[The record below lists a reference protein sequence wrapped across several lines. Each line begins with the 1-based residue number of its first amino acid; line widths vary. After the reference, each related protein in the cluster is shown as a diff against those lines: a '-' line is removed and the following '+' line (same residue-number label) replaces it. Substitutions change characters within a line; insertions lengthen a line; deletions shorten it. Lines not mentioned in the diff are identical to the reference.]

1 MARFDGKIVLVTGAA
16 SGIGAA
22 TARRFG
28 AEGAHVVLV
37 DQDEDGLRT
46 TAADLPDG
54 FSTVKPADVG
64 DEQQITEAI
73 ESTVRELGALDVL
86 VNNAGT
92 VVMADV
98 PSTDT
103 DEWHRV
109 MRTDVDGVFFGSRA
123 ALPHLKKSKGCIVNT
138 SSVSGLAG
146 DWKQAAYNAAKGAVT
161 NLTRAMAL
169 DGGKDGVRVNAVA
182 PTLTRTGMTEE
193 MFADQ
198 DTVSEFIKRIPLGRP
213 GEPEDVAD
221 VIAFLASDDARF
233 VTGVTLPVDGG
244 VTASNGQPN
253 A

>member
-1 MARFDGKIVLVTGAA
+1 MARFDGKIVVVTGAA

-28 AEGAHVVLV
+28 SEGAHVVLV
-37 DQDEDGLRT
+37 DQNEEGLRT
-46 TAADLPDG
+46 TAADLPEG
-54 FSTVKPADVG
+54 FSTVKPADVS
-64 DEQQITEAI
+64 DEQQIAEVI
-73 ESTVRELGALDVL
+73 ESTVRDLGSLDVL

-98 PSTDT
+98 PSTET
-103 DEWHRV
+103 EEWHRV

-123 ALPHLKKSKGCIVNT
+123 ALPHLKKSKGCIVST

-182 PTLTRTGMTEE
+182 PTFTRTGMTEE
-193 MFADQ
+193 MFADP
-198 DTVSEFIKRIPLGRP
+198 DTVAEFVKRIPLGRP

-244 VTASNGQPN
+244 VMASNGQPN